1 LLRIVQ
7 FLAGAAVCLTS
18 AIGAARGGTR
28 DPAAA
33 EALFR
38 AGRER
43 VAAGDWASAC
53 PMFAE
58 SNRLDFALG
67 TSMNLAA
74 CEEHLGKLA
83 TAWEQYSELLDRLA
97 PSDDRRAF
105 VVESVARL
113 ERTAPRLAVFLAAPS
128 AEGTVVT
135 RDDVDLRG
143 ASLGAALPVDP
154 GEHVIVLA
162 VPGRFTR
169 RYSVNIA
176 AGQRLTLRA
185 EVGEPIVQNAAR
197 TGGVRRTTAWILGG
211 VGIGALSLGAFLG
224 ALALSE
230 RSASDALCT
239 NGVCRDQVALDDYEA
254 AKSTALGADVALA
267 VGAVSLGAAVYFL
280 ATSTAARPPPA
291 AASIRVTPAGVGFA
305 W

>member
-1 LLRIVQ
+1 
-7 FLAGAAVCLTS
+7 VCLTS
-18 AIGAARGGTR
+18 AIGLASGTP

-33 EALFR
+33 EVLFR

-43 VAAGDWASAC
+43 ATAGDWASAC

-67 TSMNLAA
+67 TLMNLAA

-97 PSDDRRAF
+97 PGDDRRAF
-105 VVESVARL
+105 VAESAARL
-113 ERTAPRLAVFLAAPS
+113 ERSAPRLTVLLAVPS
-128 AEGTVVT
+128 VDGTIVT

-154 GEHVIVLA
+154 GEHVVSLA
-162 VPGRFTR
+162 APGRFAR
-169 RYSVNIA
+169 RYSVSLG
-176 AGQRLTLRA
+176 AGEHLTLRA
-185 EVGEPIVQNAAR
+185 EVGEPIAPNAAR
-197 TGGVRRTTAWILGG
+197 TGGGRRTAAWILGG
-211 VGIGALSLGAFLG
+211 VGLSALSLGALLG
-224 ALALSE
+224 ARALSE

-239 NGVCRDQVALDDYEA
+239 NGVCRDQAALDEYDA
-254 AKSTALGADVALA
+254 AKSAALGADVALA

-280 ATSTAARPPPA
+280 ATSTAAAKPPPA